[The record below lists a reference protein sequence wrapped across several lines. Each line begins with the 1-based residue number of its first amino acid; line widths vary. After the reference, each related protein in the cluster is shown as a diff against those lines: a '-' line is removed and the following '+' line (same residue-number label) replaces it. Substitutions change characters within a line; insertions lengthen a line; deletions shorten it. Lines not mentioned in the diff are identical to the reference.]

1 MMKAFFLPEGTSV
14 TVFAVVGDLLPIAIV
29 TITLALVCYTIGVWA
44 ERHAGVLKK
53 WHAVVFWLGLVFDTT
68 GTPVMGQ
75 LARQG
80 GSSGMGLHGVTGL
93 LAIVLMLFHA
103 VWATVVLVKKDAR
116 RQQSFH
122 KFSIFVWAVWLI
134 PYVLGMVLGMQ
145 H

>member
-1 MMKAFFLPEGTSV
+1 MRDTILPQATNSFGV
-14 TVFAVVGDLLPIAIV
+14 IIMGDLLPIAIV

-44 ERHAGVLKK
+44 ERRAGVLKK
-53 WHAVVFWLGLVFDTT
+53 WHAVVFWLGLVFYTT
-68 GTPVMGQ
+68 GTTVMGQ
-75 LARQG
+75 IAKQNGGG
-80 GSSGMGLHGVTGL
+80 GSGLHGVTGL

>member
-1 MMKAFFLPEGTSV
+1 MIKAFFLPEGTSV

-68 GTPVMGQ
+68 GMTVMGQ

-134 PYVLGMVLGMQ
+134 PYALGMVLGMQ

>member
-1 MMKAFFLPEGTSV
+1 MRDTILPQATNSFGV
-14 TVFAVVGDLLPIAIV
+14 IIMGDLLPIAIV
-29 TITLALVCYTIGVWA
+29 AITLALVCYTIGVWA

-68 GTPVMGQ
+68 GTTVMGQ

-103 VWATVVLVKKDAR
+103 VWATVVLVKQDAR

>member
-1 MMKAFFLPEGTSV
+1 MKAFFLPEGTSV

-44 ERHAGVLKK
+44 ERRAGVLKK

-68 GTPVMGQ
+68 GTTVMGQ

-80 GSSGMGLHGVTGL
+80 GSGGMGLHGVTGL

-103 VWATVVLVKKDAR
+103 VWATLVYAR
-116 RQQSFH
+116 GNAEKQQSFH
-122 KFSIFVWAVWLI
+122 RFSIVVWLIWLI
-134 PYVLGMVLGMQ
+134 PYVLGMFLGMQ
-145 H
+145 G

>member
-14 TVFAVVGDLLPIAIV
+14 TVFAVVGDLLPIAIA

-68 GTPVMGQ
+68 GMTVMGQ
-75 LARQG
+75 LAQQG

>member
-1 MMKAFFLPEGTSV
+1 MRDTILPQATNSFGV
-14 TVFAVVGDLLPIAIV
+14 IIMGDLLPIAIV

-44 ERHAGVLKK
+44 ERRAGVLKK

-68 GTPVMGQ
+68 GTTVMGQ
-75 LARQG
+75 IAKQNGGG
-80 GSSGMGLHGVTGL
+80 GSGLHGVAGL

-103 VWATVVLVKKDAR
+103 VWATVVLVKQDAR

>member
-68 GTPVMGQ
+68 GMTVMGQ

-103 VWATVVLVKKDAR
+103 VWATVVLVKQDAQK
-116 RQQSFH
+116 QQSFH
-122 KFSIFVWAVWLI
+122 KFSIFVWVIWLI
-134 PYVLGMVLGMQ
+134 PYVLGMILGMQ

>member
-68 GTPVMGQ
+68 GTTVMGQ

-80 GSSGMGLHGVTGL
+80 GSSGMGLHGVTSL

>member
-68 GTPVMGQ
+68 GTTVMGQ

>member
-1 MMKAFFLPEGTSV
+1 MRETILPQATNSFGV
-14 TVFAVVGDLLPIAIV
+14 IIMGDLLPIAIV

-68 GTPVMGQ
+68 GTTVMGQ

-80 GSSGMGLHGVTGL
+80 GSSGMGLHGVTSL

>member
-1 MMKAFFLPEGTSV
+1 MRETILPQATNSFGV
-14 TVFAVVGDLLPIAIV
+14 IIMGDLLPIAIV

-68 GTPVMGQ
+68 GMTVMGQ

-103 VWATVVLVKKDAR
+103 VWATVVLVKQDAR

>member
-14 TVFAVVGDLLPIAIV
+14 TVFAVVGDLLPIAFV

-68 GTPVMGQ
+68 GMTVMGQ

-103 VWATVVLVKKDAR
+103 VWATVVLVKQDAR

>member
-68 GTPVMGQ
+68 GTTVMSQIAKQNGS
-75 LARQG
+75 G
-80 GSSGMGLHGVTGL
+80 GWGLHGVTGL

-103 VWATVVLVKKDAR
+103 VWATVVLVKQDAR

>member
-1 MMKAFFLPEGTSV
+1 MIKAFFLPEGTSV

-68 GTPVMGQ
+68 GMTVMGQ

>member
-44 ERHAGVLKK
+44 ERHVGVLKK

-68 GTPVMGQ
+68 GTTVMGQ

>member
-14 TVFAVVGDLLPIAIV
+14 TVFAVVGDLLPIAIA

-68 GTPVMGQ
+68 GTTVMGQ

>member
-14 TVFAVVGDLLPIAIV
+14 TVFAVVGDLLPIAIA

-68 GTPVMGQ
+68 GMTVMGQ

>member
-29 TITLALVCYTIGVWA
+29 AITLALVCYTIGVWA

-68 GTPVMGQ
+68 GTTVMGQ

>member
-68 GTPVMGQ
+68 GMTVMGQ